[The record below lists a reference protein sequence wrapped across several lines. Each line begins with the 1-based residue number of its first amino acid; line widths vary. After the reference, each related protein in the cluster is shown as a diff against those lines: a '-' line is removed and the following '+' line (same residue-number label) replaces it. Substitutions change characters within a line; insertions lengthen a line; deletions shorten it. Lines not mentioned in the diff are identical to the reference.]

1 MLQIQHI
8 CKEYRTGTLVQKAL
22 DDVSLN
28 LRDNEFVAILEPS
41 GSGKTTLLNIIGGL
55 DRYDRGD
62 LIINGISTKK
72 YKDRDWDSYRNHT
85 IGFVFQS
92 YNLIPHQTV
101 LANVE
106 LALTISGIGKEERKK
121 RAIEALKQVGLGEQL
136 HKKPSQMSGGQ
147 MQRVAIARALV
158 NDPDIL
164 LADEPTG
171 ALDTA
176 TSVQVMELL
185 KEVAKDRLVVM
196 VTHNPELAEEYAT
209 RIVTLKDGKIRSDT
223 DEFYIN
229 EAVMKEPE
237 HKNMGKSSM
246 SFLTALSLSFNNLK
260 TKKART
266 LLTSFAGSIGI
277 IGIALILALSNGVNA
292 YIKSI
297 EEETLSE
304 YPLQIQ
310 STGFDMTSMMVGN
323 MDGGS
328 SGTDGEKK
336 TKDGEIQ
343 VMQIMTNMFS
353 TMDSND
359 LKSLKEY
366 LDSGKSGIGDYTS
379 AVEYSYSISPRI
391 FRQNK
396 DGSVRQ
402 VNPDKSFESLG
413 IGSGASTSSL
423 MSSMMSTNVFYEM
436 PKTES
441 LYENQYDVKA
451 GRWPQSYNECVL
463 VLTPN
468 GGMSDFLLY
477 TLGLRDQ
484 MELDEMIQEFI
495 NEEDVNTPADI
506 GDYTYEDI
514 LGKTFKLIN
523 VSDCYEYDSQYKVWK
538 DKSDNTEY
546 MKKLVDNGEDLKI
559 VGIVQASED
568 ANASALTPGIG
579 YPQSLT
585 EHVAK
590 EAAKSEIVKDQLK
603 NPSKNV
609 FTGEQFGSTEEKNGL
624 DENSLFTVDE
634 DALQK
639 AFGFGDSALSGGFS
653 DELLSADSLNL
664 ENAFQMGGNSLDLS
678 GMVNLDQID
687 LDVSGMPQMNLGD
700 MIGSLDL
707 TVKPGGMQKLSASV
721 LEGYQEYV
729 KSHPEAD
736 YSNLAGDFMDYLLTE
751 DAQKILKENLR
762 EIIES
767 AGGFQITTAQMQ
779 ELVQRVMAG
788 YQEYAKA
795 NGYTDPDTFAEHLME
810 YLQTPEAKAIMDAWQ
825 QEIFG
830 DTVVNITSDQLTKLA
845 KELAG
850 GYPAYAAAN
859 GKADPTKMGEHFLNY
874 LATADGKQRLMNG
887 LSEVI
892 DMNQLESQLSVAMG
906 SYMSKAMGAYTG
918 AISGALETQI
928 TSAMNQIVTQITGGI
943 GNAMQ
948 TAMGNV
954 GTQLQNM
961 LGSSMKIDTDAFA
974 KAFQMNMT
982 TDDLAE
988 LMTSMTMS
996 ATASYDN
1003 NLQKLGYADFDN
1015 PSQISIY
1022 PTDFESK
1029 EVVKILDAYNSQMEK
1044 EGKEEQVIT
1053 YTDVVGTL
1061 MSSVTNIVDII
1072 SYVLIAFV
1080 AISLVVSSIMIGVI
1094 TYISVLERKKE
1105 IGILRAIGASKGN
1118 VSQVFNAETFI
1129 IGLCA
1134 GLIGIGLSLLILIP
1148 GNMIIHAV
1156 ANNNKVNA
1164 FLPVLPA
1171 VVLILLSIGL
1181 TLLGGIIPSRKA
1193 AKSDPVTALRT
1204 E

>member
-8 CKEYRTGTLVQKAL
+8 CKEYRTGNLVQKAL

-28 LRDNEFVAILEPS
+28 LRDNEFVAILGPS

-55 DRYDRGD
+55 DRYDSGD

-101 LANVE
+101 LSNVE
-106 LALTISGIGKEERKK
+106 LALTISGIGKEERRK
-121 RAIEALKQVGLGEQL
+121 RAIDALKKVGLGEQL
-136 HKKPSQMSGGQ
+136 HKRPSQMSGGQ

-171 ALDTA
+171 ALDSD
-176 TSVQVMELL
+176 TSIQVMDLL

-209 RIVTLKDGKIRSDT
+209 RIVNLRDGKIRSDT
-223 DEFYIN
+223 DEYIVD
-229 EAVMKEPE
+229 EQTLKEPE

-246 SFLTALSLSFNNLK
+246 SFLTALALSFNNLK

-323 MDGGS
+323 MDSGSGS
-328 SGTDGEKK
+328 SDKK
-336 TKDGEIQ
+336 ETKKDGEVK
-343 VMQIMTNMFS
+343 VMQMMTNMFS

-359 LKSLKEY
+359 LKSLKKY
-366 LDSGKSGIGDYTS
+366 LDSGKSGIEDYTS
-379 AVEYSYSISPRI
+379 AVEYYYSISPQI

-423 MSSMMSTNVFYEM
+423 MSSMMSTNVFFEM

-451 GRWPQSYNECVL
+451 GRWPQNYNECVL
-463 VLTPN
+463 VLTSD
-468 GGMSDFLLY
+468 GGISDFLLY

-484 MELDEMIQEFI
+484 LELDEMIQEFI

-506 GDYTYEDI
+506 GNYTYEDI
-514 LGKTFKLIN
+514 LDKTFKLVN
-523 VSDCYEYDSQYKVWK
+523 VSECYEYDSQYKIWK
-538 DKSDNTEY
+538 DKSDNKEY
-546 MKKLVDNGEDLKI
+546 IKKLVDQGEDLKI

-579 YPQSLT
+579 YPQSLA

-590 EAAKSEIVKDQLK
+590 EATKSEIVKDQLE

-609 FTGEQFGSTEEKNGL
+609 FTGEQFGTTEEKNGL
-624 DENSLFTVDE
+624 DANSLFTVDE

-639 AFGFGDSALSGGFS
+639 AFVLDDSGFS
-653 DELLSADSLNL
+653 GDMLSADFLNL
-664 ENAFQMGGNSLDLS
+664 ENAFRMGGDSLDLS
-678 GMVNLDQID
+678 GMINLDQIS

-707 TVKPGGMQKLSASV
+707 TVKPGGMQKLSESV
-721 LEGYQEYV
+721 MEGYQEYV
-729 KSHPEAD
+729 KFHPEAD
-736 YSNLAGDFMDYLLTE
+736 YSNLARDFMDYLMTDE
-751 DAQKILKENLR
+751 AQKILKDNLQ

-767 AGGFQITTAQMQ
+767 TGGFKITIDQMQ
-779 ELVQRVMAG
+779 ELVQRVMEG
-788 YQEYAKA
+788 YQKYAAGK
-795 NGYTDPDTFAEHLME
+795 GYTDPDKFGEYLAE
-810 YLQTPEAKAIMDAWQ
+810 YLQTEEAKEIMNAWQ

-830 DTVVNITSDQLTKLA
+830 DTVINITSDQLKKLT
-845 KELAG
+845 KELASS
-850 GYPAYAAAN
+850 YPAYAAAN
-859 GKADPTKMGEHFLNY
+859 GKADPTKMGDYFLNY

-892 DMNQLESQLSVAMG
+892 DMDQLESQLSATMG
-906 SYMSKAMGAYTG
+906 SYMAKAMGTYTG
-918 AISGALETQI
+918 AISDMLETQI
-928 TSAMNQIVTQITGGI
+928 TSAMNQIVTQITGEI

-948 TAMGNV
+948 AAMGNV
-954 GTQLQNM
+954 GAQLQNM

-982 TDDLAE
+982 EDDLKE

-1003 NLQKLGYADFDN
+1003 NLQKLGYVDFAN

-1022 PTDFESK
+1022 PMDFESK
-1029 EVVKILDAYNSQMEK
+1029 EKVVKILDSYNSRMEK
-1044 EGKEEQVIT
+1044 EGKEEQIIT
-1053 YTDVVGTL
+1053 YTDIVGTL

-1105 IGILRAIGASKGN
+1105 IGILRAIGASKRN
-1118 VSQVFNAETFI
+1118 VSQVFNAETVI

-1134 GLIGIGLSLLILIP
+1134 GLIGIGLSLLLLIP

-1156 ANNNKVNA
+1156 ADNNKINA

-1171 VVLILLSIGL
+1171 IVLILLSIGL